1 MLRTEPGARVFR
13 TFSASAL
20 AVLLSMS
27 FAARTCSAAAKDGLV
42 KTSYSIVSG
51 DVNGDGKPDFLIKAP
66 APKLIMLPIDDDLD
80 VPIVI
85 PPPAPTFVLLSTPS
99 GSYSLVSN
107 PDANTTGF
115 SGWSTS
121 NYQAVA
127 GDGANAATLSLVL
140 GLAEGSGP
148 TFVVALTDTGDLQIA
163 SQSTGGV
170 TGGGTP
176 FMCTPFRLR

>member
-1 MLRTEPGARVFR
+1 VFR